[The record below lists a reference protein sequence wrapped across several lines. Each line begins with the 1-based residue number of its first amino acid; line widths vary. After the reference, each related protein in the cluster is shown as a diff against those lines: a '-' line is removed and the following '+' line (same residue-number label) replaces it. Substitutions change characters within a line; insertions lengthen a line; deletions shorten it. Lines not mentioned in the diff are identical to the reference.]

1 MNIGIVTTW
10 FERGAAYVSRQ
21 YRDALSETNEVFIY
35 ARGGESFA
43 IGDSNWDD
51 PKVTWAEKCFSQL
64 PTAVDPKD
72 FEKWLIFNKLDV
84 VLFNEQHSWQPVLAC
99 RPLGII
105 TGAYIDYY
113 TEQTVPFFGCYDFL
127 VCNTRRHYSVFNWHP
142 QCFYL
147 PWGTDT
153 DQFKMTVPG
162 KVNQNCVTFFHSGGV
177 SPHRKGCDLVIQAFS
192 QIKGPARLVLHAQQ
206 KLKSFFPHLAE
217 LISELEREGKL
228 ECHEES
234 VPAPGLFHLG
244 DVYVYPTRLEG
255 IGLTILEAN
264 ACGLPVIATACA
276 PMTEF
281 VEHKVNGRHIAID
294 KYVARSDGYYWP
306 QAFASLSDLVDQMQ
320 WYVDHENDL
329 DRLKKNARNY
339 AEKNLSWGKN
349 SKGINEIFSAARRLD
364 QADTQLIASEVD
376 QFERKRADKH
386 KLSNYLLLRAKTEYR
401 FPRFFAVIS
410 NVLLVLRLSFI
421 RNKG

>member
-1 MNIGIVTTW
+1 MKIGIVTTW

-234 VPAPGLFHLG
+234 VPAPGL
-244 DVYVYPTRLEG
+244 PQNRLCRAAG
-255 IGLTILEAN
+255 R
-264 ACGLPVIATACA
+264 A
-276 PMTEF
+276 PC
-281 VEHKVNGRHIAID
+281 KGGGGASRHRA
-294 KYVARSDGYYWP
+294 
-306 QAFASLSDLVDQMQ
+306 
-320 WYVDHENDL
+320 
-329 DRLKKNARNY
+329 
-339 AEKNLSWGKN
+339 
-349 SKGINEIFSAARRLD
+349 
-364 QADTQLIASEVD
+364 LI
-376 QFERKRADKH
+376 Q
-386 KLSNYLLLRAKTEYR
+386 
-401 FPRFFAVIS
+401 
-410 NVLLVLRLSFI
+410 
-421 RNKG
+421 